1 MADSASAPIG
11 LLLSGGLDSCI
22 LLGVLLE
29 HDKIVQPLF
38 IRGGLLWEPEERLAV
53 EQFCEALRPRHAD
66 RLRPVVELQQP
77 VRDLYGNHWSTTGE
91 GIPGAETPDEA
102 VFLPGRNALLL
113 VKAILWCQLNRID
126 RLALAPLASNPFGD
140 ASDEFFTDFARA
152 MTQAMSRPIRI
163 ECPFAQLNK
172 KAVMQLG
179 AHLPLALSFSC
190 IAPRGGL
197 HCGACNKCE
206 ERRLAFREAGLTDL
220 TTYASPKPLDRWSAS
235 HATRRD
241 VTKYYLPKS

>member
-1 MADSASAPIG
+1 MKASSTNTVADAAVAPIG

-29 HDKIVQPLF
+29 QGKIVQPLF
-38 IRGGLLWEPEERLAV
+38 IRGGLLWEPEERQAV
-53 EQFCEALRPRHAD
+53 EQFCEALRERYAE

-77 VRDLYGNHWSTTGE
+77 VRDLYGEHWSTTGV
-91 GIPGAETPDEA
+91 GIPGSDSPDEA

-113 VKAILWCQLNRID
+113 VKAILWCQLHGIN

-140 ASDEFFTDFARA
+140 ASDEFFHDFSRA
-152 MTQAMSRPIRI
+152 MAQAMSRPIDI
-163 ECPFAQLNK
+163 ERPFAQLKK

-179 AHLPLALSFSC
+179 AQLPLSLSFSC
-190 IAPRGGL
+190 IAPQGGL

-206 ERRLAFREAGLTDL
+206 ERRVAFRDAGLTDL
-220 TTYASPKPLDRWSAS
+220 TPYASSKPIDQ
-235 HATRRD
+235 
-241 VTKYYLPKS
+241 